1 MTSGLEAD
9 CMADSQKYYDCGKP
23 TLIQGGWQRAG
34 AGNAYVE
41 FQESTTRISTLDFVP
56 TGHPNNIK
64 VTGIASKTLEVSAL
78 ALRNDNYIIEAYG
91 WQANGA
97 EFNVGDSYDKLGIMF
112 RFQDNSDITPSDV
125 EVQELGEWKHSLRKL
140 CSATETI
147 QSGNTI
153 YANGQPITTYM
164 LKGNEEHT
172 GTPSPQNP
180 VMPNGVGNKTAN
192 LFTTQGATNGK
203 YIDASGNEQ
212 TSTST
217 VYQFSHTDYLKVEPN
232 TAYTFSLVAQS
243 KPVGT
248 NHRIIGYNSNKVYIE
263 EVANLLVSENEY
275 GAKEVTFTTS
285 ATCAYITI
293 NYVNNYYPNTSDN
306 DIMLNTGSTAK
317 PYEPSGYKIPIL
329 TAQQTI
335 DIYIGDLPL
344 LKSLDGTAVD
354 EISNGTL
361 TRRVDSD
368 GSVLPAPITTQIT
381 MPSIPTTEGA
391 NSITVDTTVQP
402 SEFTATWTGWHDS
415 SVQEYQGGVGNQK
428 FDKSTAAIGY
438 RVLYTTGEIGELP
451 SAFCSDF
458 IPVVPNTTY
467 TLNVV
472 GNLAAKTGH
481 LYALYDSDKEFVDTG
496 THASVSGKYV
506 YTFTIPSGIAYIRFN
521 GLITNIDDTMLNEG
535 ETALPYEP
543 YEYGWV

>member
-1 MTSGLEAD
+1 
-9 CMADSQKYYDCGKP
+9 MADLQKYYDCGKP

-41 FQESTTRISTLDFVP
+41 FLASTNRISTLDFVP

-78 ALRNDNYIIEAYG
+78 LLRNDNYIIEAYG

-125 EVQELGEWKHSLRKL
+125 EVQELGEWKHSLRKM
-140 CSATETI
+140 STATEAVENPLYSDGTAITAYTI
-147 QSGNTI
+147 KGNTT
-153 YANGQPITTYM
+153 QS
-164 LKGNEEHT
+164 
-172 GTPSPQNP
+172 GTPSPSNP
-180 VMPNGVGNKTAN
+180 ITINGVGNKTAN

-306 DIMLNTGSTAK
+306 DAMLNTGSTPL
-317 PYEPSGYKIPIL
+317 PYEPYGYKIPISSG
-329 TAQQTI
+329 QQTI
-335 DIYIGDLPL
+335 DIYIGDVPL

-368 GSVLPAPITTQIT
+368 GSVLPTPTTTQIT

-415 SVQEYQGGVGNQK
+415 SVKEYDG
-428 FDKSTAAIGY
+428 
-438 RVLYTTGEIGELP
+438 
-451 SAFCSDF
+451 SD
-458 IPVVPNTTY
+458 
-467 TLNVV
+467 
-472 GNLAAKTGH
+472 
-481 LYALYDSDKEFVDTG
+481 
-496 THASVSGKYV
+496 
-506 YTFTIPSGIAYIRFN
+506 
-521 GLITNIDDTMLNEG
+521 
-535 ETALPYEP
+535 
-543 YEYGWV
+543 WQ